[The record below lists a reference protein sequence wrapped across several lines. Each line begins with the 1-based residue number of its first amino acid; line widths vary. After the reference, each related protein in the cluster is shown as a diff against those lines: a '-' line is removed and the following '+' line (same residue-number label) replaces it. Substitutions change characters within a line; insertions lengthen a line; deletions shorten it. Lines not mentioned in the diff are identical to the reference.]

1 MTLGDIL
8 QGDFFNEYL
17 KKGMHISFPCDNV
30 Y

>member
-8 QGDFFNEYL
+8 QGDFFNEYI
-17 KKGMHISFPCDNV
+17 KKGTDVSLAYHRV